1 MVLRKFILL
10 FALLFVV
17 AYPAVSVSAKG
28 KKVDYGVIKIMTD
41 PGGLLLTIDG
51 KTYGETKEQYQ
62 EFKLAPGVHNVVVRL
77 PNGKL
82 WIRDI
87 ELPAGRIKCVVV
99 NYKPLPPVVKSP
111 CPFGMNVSAPK
122 SVNDGEIITYSAD
135 VNYGGSL
142 GNLKYNWA
150 INPATARI
158 LSGAGTNTI
167 TVDSTGLGGQRI
179 TVTLA
184 VDDGSSDAACMQ
196 TVQASS
202 AVNAEEK
209 KPIEPLKFDECDSCK
224 FDDQKARLDHFA
236 TELQGDPTKHG
247 YIIVYG
253 GRMSPIGQVD
263 VLMKRTREYLTDE
276 RQIDASRFEVVNG
289 GFREGDSVELWVV
302 PSGSKPPR
310 ATPTVQAGEV
320 KGAAP
325 ARRKR
330 Y

>member
-1 MVLRKFILL
+1 MALRKFILL

-17 AYPAVSVSAKG
+17 AYPAASVSAKG
-28 KKVDYGVIKIMTD
+28 KKVDYGVIKILTA

-51 KTYGETKEQYQ
+51 KALGETKETYQ

-82 WIRDI
+82 WTRDI

-99 NYKPLPPVVKSP
+99 NYKPLPPVAKSP
-111 CPFGMNVSAPK
+111 CPFGLNVSAPK

-135 VNYGGSL
+135 VNYGGTRD
-142 GNLKYNWA
+142 LKYNWS

-167 TVDSTGLGGQRI
+167 TVDSTGLGGQRL

-184 VDDGSSDAACMQ
+184 VDDGSADPACMQ

-209 KPIEPLKFDECDSCK
+209 KPLEPLKFDECDSCK

-236 TELQGDPTKHG
+236 TELQNDPTRRG

-263 VLMKRTREYLTDE
+263 MLMKRTREYLTNE
-276 RQIDASRFEVVNG
+276 RQIEGSRFEIVNG
-289 GFREGDSVELWVV
+289 GFREGDSVELFIV
-302 PSGSKPPR
+302 PSGVTPPR
-310 ATPTVQAGEV
+310 ATPRVQAGEV

-325 ARRKR
+325 SRRKR
-330 Y
+330 H